1 MTVVLSSHDLSFLTQ
16 LSSDINI
23 EMRGTPRSIG
33 ADEFLPLFIYV
44 VALSGMDKA
53 DEDIR

>member
-16 LSSDINI
+16 ISSDINI